1 MKAYIKQIECY
12 LPEKVVTNADL
23 EKEFPEWNAEK
34 VAGKIGVLERHVSD
48 ENETAT
54 DMAYKVAAKLIEE
67 SPEVKNDIDFILF
80 CTQSPDYKL
89 PTSACVLQER
99 LGLPSS
105 IGALDFNLG
114 CSGWVYGLALA
125 KGLIYSGV
133 ASNVLLITSETYNKY
148 FHPQDKGNKALFGDG
163 AAATLI
169 SIEGNVSIGE
179 FVFGTDGKG
188 ENNLKVKTGGSRY
201 PYPLNEETV
210 DENGYLLASDHLYMN
225 GPEIFNF
232 TLDAVPELMTECI
245 KKNGLTEDMIDLYVL
260 HQANKYMLNTI
271 RKVCGISKDRFY
283 VNLEH
288 SGNTVSSTIPIALRN
303 ALDDNLIKSNH
314 RVLVAGFGVGYSY
327 GACLLDFKDV
337 I

>member
-1 MKAYIKQIECY
+1 MKAYIKQIEYY
-12 LPEKVVTNADL
+12 LPERVVTNVDL
-23 EKEFPEWNAEK
+23 ENEFPEWNAEK
-34 VAGKIGVLERHVSD
+34 VASKIGVLERHVSD
-48 ENETAT
+48 VNETAT
-54 DMAYKVAAKLIEE
+54 DMAYKVAAKLFDK
-67 SPEVKNDIDFILF
+67 SPDVKKDVDFVLF

-89 PTSACVLQER
+89 PTSACILQER
-99 LGLPSS
+99 LGLSVKT
-105 IGALDFNLG
+105 GALDFDLG

-125 KGLIYSGV
+125 KGLIISGI
-133 ASNVLLITSETYNKY
+133 AKNVLLITSETYNKY
-148 FHPQDKGNKALFGDG
+148 IHHNDKGNKSLFGDG

-169 SIEGNVSIGE
+169 STEGFAQIGE

-201 PYPLNEETV
+201 PHTLGEESV
-210 DENGYLLASDHLYMN
+210 DDDGYILSSDHLYMN

-245 KKNGLTEDMIDLYVL
+245 QKNEITEDMIDLYVL

-288 SGNTVSSTIPIALRN
+288 TGNTVSSTVPIALKC
-303 ALDDNLIKSNH
+303 ALQEGLIKNDF

-327 GACLLDFKDV
+327 AACLLDF
-337 I
+337 